1 MVGEVAVAAQPR
13 RLRQVAHHPAGDLE
27 AGRGR
32 QGGGREGGQRR
43 LQLVDAGAAVRRV
56 DHHAEPAVG
65 REPAAERAKAG
76 GRVGQVVQ
84 HAAAIDVVV
93 GRLAG
98 RRRVEQRAVH
108 EDDVAEAARL
118 GAGHRDGARRAG
130 AIEMHDRAGTA
141 AFGELGGQ
149 HDRAVAGATAR
160 EQRPQRMRR
169 RARRTEHPVVDLAE
183 MARAADHEAPGLVA
197 RVARRIRVGLVLR
210 RDRVVDL
217 IVHRCDLPDGQRGDD
232 HPHALVDGDRM
243 PTLLARDADGP
254 VTTDDDGREIRRGG
268 PVARDRLIEAL
279 DPGDTLPAI
288 ADLLANARRAD
299 GLARLAG
306 AGRGEAAA
314 RGTTGAPEARA
325 TMTRV
330 ANAGP
335 SRADVCAAGPAGA
348 LADPVS
354 AGMPRRRDGRIASRP
369 LAPPLAPVIVGHRE
383 ARTRAL
389 AA

>member
-1 MVGEVAVAAQPR
+1 
-13 RLRQVAHHPAGDLE
+13 
-27 AGRGR
+27 
-32 QGGGREGGQRR
+32 
-43 LQLVDAGAAVRRV
+43 
-56 DHHAEPAVG
+56 
-65 REPAAERAKAG
+65 
-76 GRVGQVVQ
+76 
-84 HAAAIDVVV
+84 
-93 GRLAG
+93 
-98 RRRVEQRAVH
+98 
-108 EDDVAEAARL
+108 
-118 GAGHRDGARRAG
+118 
-130 AIEMHDRAGTA
+130 
-141 AFGELGGQ
+141 
-149 HDRAVAGATAR
+149 
-160 EQRPQRMRR
+160 
-169 RARRTEHPVVDLAE
+169 
-183 MARAADHEAPGLVA
+183 
-197 RVARRIRVGLVLR
+197 
-210 RDRVVDL
+210 
-217 IVHRCDLPDGQRGDD
+217 
-232 HPHALVDGDRM
+232 M

-348 LADPVS
+348 LADPVA

-383 ARTRAL
+383 ARTRAR